1 VSRVQISNRA
11 LADLDVVWDFIAE
24 DNIRAADE
32 TVQKIRDRC
41 LSYAN
46 QPELGERRP
55 EVGSDLRSF
64 SGGRYIIY
72 YHATSEGIEVVRV
85 LHSARDVDRQF

>member
-1 VSRVQISNRA
+1 MSRIQISNRA
-11 LADLDVVWDFIAE
+11 LADLDDIWDFIAE

-55 EVGSDLRSF
+55 EVGSDFRSF
-64 SGGRYIIY
+64 SESIRKSALAVSEII
-72 YHATSEGIEVVRV
+72 SKR
-85 LHSARDVDRQF
+85 